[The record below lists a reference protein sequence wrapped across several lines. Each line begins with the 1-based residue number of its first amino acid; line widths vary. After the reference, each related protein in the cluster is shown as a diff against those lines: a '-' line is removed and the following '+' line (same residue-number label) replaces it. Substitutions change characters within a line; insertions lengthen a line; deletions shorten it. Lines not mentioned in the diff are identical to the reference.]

1 MNRAKGKLTMIKRF
15 CGACGLFFKPGV
27 ILGGMFVITVLLT
40 GCRPRPVELVDRREP
55 VKYLGLH
62 VLLESRSAAE
72 ELIEEIPRLARRGV
86 NLLVVEVDYNYEYKS
101 HPELRGPDPVSKKQ
115 AGQIVKLCRQYGIK
129 VVPEFQSFG
138 HQSWEKKTFSLLT
151 VYPQFDE
158 TPGKYPGN
166 QGIYCRSW
174 CPLHP
179 DLPPVINSLY
189 DELLEDFEAEALHVG
204 MDEVFIIADP
214 DCPRCR
220 GRNPAWLFAH
230 AVMTAYDHIFRKR
243 GKEMWMWGDRLLDG
257 QATGYG
263 EWEASLNGT
272 HPAIDM
278 IPRDIIICDWH
289 YEVRPDRSYPS
300 IDIFLQ
306 KGFRVLPTS
315 FKNVQAAEDLI
326 NYSLRFPRERMLGH
340 LCTIWKQP
348 EAGKT
353 HKHQP
358 LVLASKKLRAEKNN

>member
-1 MNRAKGKLTMIKRF
+1 MRSEKIKTKNLRQIS
-15 CGACGLFFKPGV
+15 PV
-27 ILGGMFVITVLLT
+27 IKVVISFLISISIT
-40 GCRPRPVELVDRREP
+40 GCRHHRPVEFPPARPE
-55 VKYLGLH
+55 VKYLGLQ
-62 VLLESRSAAE
+62 VLVESNKAAR
-72 ELIEEIPRLARRGV
+72 ELIAEIPALARKGV
-86 NLLVVEVDYNYEYKS
+86 NLLVVEIDYNYEYQS
-101 HPELRGPDPVSKKQ
+101 HPELRGPDPVSRDR
-115 AGQIVKLCRQYGIK
+115 VKRMVELCRRHKIRL
-129 VVPEFQSFG
+129 VPEFQSFG
-138 HQSWEKKTFSLLT
+138 HQSWEEKTFSLLT

-179 DLPPVINSLY
+179 DLPPIINALY
-189 DELLEDFEAEALHVG
+189 DELLEVFEAEALHVG
-204 MDEVFIIADP
+204 LDEVFLIADP

-220 GRNPAWLFAH
+220 GKDPAELFAL
-230 AVMTAYDHIFRKR
+230 AVRTAYEHIVKKR
-243 GKEMWMWGDRLLDG
+243 GKEMLMWGDRLLDG

-272 HPAIDM
+272 YRAIDL

-289 YEVRPDRSYPS
+289 YEIRPGGDYPS
-300 IDIFLQ
+300 IPLFIE

-315 FKNVQAAEDLI
+315 FQNLKAAEDLI
-326 NYSLRFPRERMLGH
+326 DYSLQFPPDRMLGH

-353 HKHQP
+353 HKHP
-358 LVLASKKLRAEKNN
+358 ALVLASRKVKASG